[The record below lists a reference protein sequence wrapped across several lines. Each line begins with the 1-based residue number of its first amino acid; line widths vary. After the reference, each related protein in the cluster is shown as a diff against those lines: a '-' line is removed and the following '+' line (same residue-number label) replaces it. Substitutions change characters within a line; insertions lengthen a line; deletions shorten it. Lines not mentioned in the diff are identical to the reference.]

1 VTFDRTSKPRGTA
14 CCFRCRPAGISV
26 FAVDRPYD
34 DQTLQ
39 ALIKME
45 VACRIGLESLPQ
57 LPKESEDALRE
68 PIETLCRTTER
79 EVERLSPGY
88 KRKPA

>member
-1 VTFDRTSKPRGTA
+1 
-14 CCFRCRPAGISV
+14 
-26 FAVDRPYD
+26 VDRAYD

-57 LPKESEDALRE
+57 LPKESADALRE
-68 PIETLCRTTER
+68 PIEPLCRATQR

-88 KRKPA
+88 KRSPV

>member
-1 VTFDRTSKPRGTA
+1 MTVARTVNPRGRA
-14 CCFRCRPAGISV
+14 CCFRREPAGISV
-26 FAVDRPYD
+26 FSVDRAYD

-57 LPKESEDALRE
+57 LPKESEDALRG
-68 PIETLCRTTER
+68 PSKRCAATTER

>member
-1 VTFDRTSKPRGTA
+1 MDRA
-14 CCFRCRPAGISV
+14 
-26 FAVDRPYD
+26 YD

-57 LPKESEDALRE
+57 LPKESEDALRG
-68 PIETLCRTTER
+68 PIEALCRTTER

-88 KRKPA
+88 KRKSV

>member
-1 VTFDRTSKPRGTA
+1 VDRT
-14 CCFRCRPAGISV
+14 
-26 FAVDRPYD
+26 YD

-45 VACRIGLESLPQ
+45 VACRIGLESLQQ
-57 LPKESEDALRE
+57 LPKESEIALRE
-68 PIETLCRTTER
+68 PIETLCSVTER

-88 KRKPA
+88 KRRLA